1 MGLCIRQT
9 GSISAF
15 PREGGGG
22 KRQDRQTS
30 LISRPICTPLHGCLL
45 SSSFHLLHRTSC
57 KLEHSSSSR
66 GETLS
71 PLISQIGLHQTL
83 KTRRRD
89 RIGWS
94 CNTHFFRSFFL
105 SFFLSFSP
113 PFLPQGF
120 KAVTLAGDKP
130 TSGPLLRT
138 QKKKKDKLI
147 SSHLISSHLI
157 SSRKNHRSVC
167 GGYGSSRRH
176 FGLGKPCPGRAKF
189 E

>member
-30 LISRPICTPLHGCLL
+30 LISQPICTPLHGCLL

-105 SFFLSFSP
+105 SFFLSFYSFFLFALRLFPIVLAPPSP
-113 PFLPQGF
+113 RGGSTPLGR
-120 KAVTLAGDKP
+120 
-130 TSGPLLRT
+130 TSR
-138 QKKKKDKLI
+138 
-147 SSHLISSHLI
+147 
-157 SSRKNHRSVC
+157 
-167 GGYGSSRRH
+167 GGRVG
-176 FGLGKPCPGRAKF
+176 GRAAVHCGAYHSSVTTQPPRVRF
-189 E
+189 RRETSLPTRGTLR